1 MSKNATKPLRTESV
15 PVEVRRGSVQSI
27 PQSFN
32 EHDNDDVLK
41 VGGKPINLSTL
52 TDISQFL
59 SEQNNQLDV

>member
-1 MSKNATKPLRTESV
+1 M
-15 PVEVRRGSVQSI
+15 EVRRGSVQSI
-27 PQSFN
+27 PQSLN